1 MGPQASGKGTQAEK
15 IAHQY
20 GLLHFSVG
28 DFLRAEVKK
37 GTELG
42 RKAEKIM
49 EEGGL
54 MEDDITFGIVKQEV
68 AKHPDGVIFDG
79 FPRTEIQAQ
88 MLHDIVPINA
98 VLDVMIKDDTAVE
111 RISSRLVCSKCGEG
125 YNTISQ
131 PPKKEGICDNDGAP
145 LVHRD
150 DDVPEAVRR
159 RLKLYHEETE
169 PVLSYYRKE
178 GVKVFDINGEQSID
192 EVFSEI
198 KQAIDSLQV

>member
-15 IAHQY
+15 IAQEY

-37 GTELG
+37 GTEVG

-49 EEGGL
+49 DQGGL
-54 MEDDITFGIVKQEV
+54 MKDEIIFDIVKQEV

-79 FPRTEIQAQ
+79 FPRTEVQAR
-88 MLHDIVPINA
+88 MLHEIVPIRA
-98 VLDVMIKDDTAVE
+98 VIDIKIKDNTAVE

-125 YNTISQ
+125 YNTISK
-131 PPKKEGICDNDGAP
+131 PPKKEGVCDVDGAK
-145 LVHRD
+145 LIHRD
-150 DDVPEAVRR
+150 DDMPEAVRH
-159 RLKLYHEETE
+159 RLKLYHKKTE
-169 PVLSYYRKE
+169 PILSYYQNE

-192 EVFSEI
+192 KVFGEI
-198 KQAIDSLQV
+198 KEAIESLRV